1 MNILVTGGAGF
12 IGSHLVDALVK
23 KEHTVTVLDNFDPQ
37 VHENVGNPWCN
48 PAARYVAGDVRNYAD
63 VSFALEGVEVVY
75 HLAASVGVGQSM
87 YQIYNYV
94 DNNCRGTALLL
105 QKILECKEQIKR
117 IVVASSMSIYG
128 EGSYFCYQCNAE
140 THAQVR
146 SVQQLLSNQWEPLC
160 RVCHHALS
168 AMATPES
175 KPLAPTSVY
184 AVTKRDQEEL
194 CLSFGAAYKIP
205 TTALRFFGVYGPRQ
219 SLSNPYTGVGAVFS
233 SRLLNHKPPLVF
245 EDGLQTR
252 DFVHVDDI
260 VQALTLSLEV
270 DRPGSE
276 VYNVGT
282 GARTSV
288 LKLAQLIKQRLQAVR
303 ELDAQVQDDLE
314 SARSPEP
321 AILNKFREGDIRHCF
336 ADISLINK
344 RLGYVPQVPIERGV
358 NDLVEWVKDKTAND
372 RVEEA
377 TQELTANGLL

>member
-1 MNILVTGGAGF
+1 M
-12 IGSHLVDALVK
+12 
-23 KEHTVTVLDNFDPQ
+23 
-37 VHENVGNPWCN
+37 
-48 PAARYVAGDVRNYAD
+48 
-63 VSFALEGVEVVY
+63 
-75 HLAASVGVGQSM
+75 
-87 YQIYNYV
+87 
-94 DNNCRGTALLL
+94 
-105 QKILECKEQIKR
+105 
-117 IVVASSMSIYG
+117 
-128 EGSYFCYQCNAE
+128 
-140 THAQVR
+140 
-146 SVQQLLSNQWEPLC
+146 
-160 RVCHHALS
+160 
-168 AMATPES
+168 
-175 KPLAPTSVY
+175 
-184 AVTKRDQEEL
+184 
-194 CLSFGAAYKIP
+194 
-205 TTALRFFGVYGPRQ
+205 
-219 SLSNPYTGVGAVFS
+219 
-233 SRLLNHKPPLVF
+233 
-245 EDGLQTR
+245 
-252 DFVHVDDI
+252 HVDDI